1 MAVVYKP
8 FCKIAL
14 VGLVSFFSLILPL
27 IKAEALQP
35 FPIKQTRQSHFLKC
49 GYRKK
54 QISLKLPAKLV
65 PQSTQL
71 ETNRVERDNNSR
83 CNDYQPPIG
92 LTALIPSSNIGVT
105 LSEYPT
111 FFFYVP
117 DVNLEGVEGEFILR
131 NQDAQEI
138 YKEIVTLHAA
148 DSIVAVKLSAS
159 PTLPPLEIG
168 KSYYWIFS
176 LLLDKVDR
184 SSNTDVAG
192 WIKRVEPD
200 SVIKNQLVAATDKAQ
215 PAIYATNGIW
225 YEALSTLAKL
235 RCASPND
242 PTILSN
248 WTSLLQQIELPEIAK
263 KPLSQCNQAKAF

>member
-1 MAVVYKP
+1 MAVVFKP
-8 FCKIAL
+8 FYNIAL
-14 VGLVSFFSLILPL
+14 VGLVSFFNLVLPDL
-27 IKAEALQP
+27 VLAEAFKPL
-35 FPIKQTRQSHFLKC
+35 PIKPVNRLNFLKC

-54 QISLKLPAKLV
+54 QITLKLPDKLI
-65 PQSTQL
+65 PAQTTQF

-105 LSEYPT
+105 LAEYPT

-131 NQDAQEI
+131 NQDEQEI
-138 YKEIVTLHAA
+138 YKENVTLHAG
-148 DSIVAVKLSAS
+148 DSIVRVELAPS
-159 PTLPPLEIG
+159 PDLPPLEAG
-168 KSYYWIFS
+168 KSYYWVFS

-184 SSNTDVAG
+184 SNNTDVAG

-200 SVIKNQLVAATDKAQ
+200 STIKTQLFAAADKAQ
-215 PAIYATNGIW
+215 PAIYASNGIW
-225 YEALSTLAKL
+225 YEALTSLAKL

-242 PTILSN
+242 TTILSN
-248 WTSLLQQIELPEIAK
+248 WTSLLQQVELPEIAK
-263 KPLSQCNQAKAF
+263 KPLAQCN